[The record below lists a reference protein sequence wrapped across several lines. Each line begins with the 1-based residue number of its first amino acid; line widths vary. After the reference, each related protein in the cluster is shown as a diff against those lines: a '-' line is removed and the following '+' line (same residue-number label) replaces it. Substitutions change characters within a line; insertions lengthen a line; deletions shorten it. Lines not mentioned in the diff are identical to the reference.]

1 MLLIVAV
8 FVASAATTNS
18 QGALPKGEI
27 SGITDSNSKDIQIPN
42 FGKHTFEELKKS
54 PSVSTTKGKIPQY
67 ATQTE
72 RQNWLGKLDK
82 TRNIVA
88 TDIDMNTYLHPKG
101 PVIEYGWN
109 IDGYFEV
116 ILYKDMNVT
125 DSQIS
130 EIYNVINRG
139 ANKAGI
145 QEIPVV
151 FVKKDLFKDL
161 AASGYDT
168 KYPPNPVIGAIQ
180 LACNGY
186 YGTLSFAAKK
196 SSDGTIGYVTVQH
209 LGQNIGD
216 QMYQPNGSI
225 RK

>member
-1 MLLIVAV
+1 MKTKFGTGILVLAMLLIGVV
-8 FVASAATTNS
+8 SVASAATTNS
-18 QGALPKGEI
+18 QGALSKGEV
-27 SGITDSNSKDIQIPN
+27 SGITDSNSKDMQIPN
-42 FGKHTFEELKKS
+42 FGNHTFEELKKS
-54 PSVSTTKGKIPQY
+54 PSVLTTKGKIPQY
-67 ATQTE
+67 ATQAE

-88 TDIDMNTYLHPKG
+88 TDIDINPYLHPKG

-151 FVKKDLFKDL
+151 FAKKDLFTDL
-161 AASGYDT
+161 VASGYGT
-168 KYPPNPVIGAIQ
+168 KYRNPVIGAI
-180 LACNGY
+180 
-186 YGTLSFAAKK
+186 
-196 SSDGTIGYVTVQH
+196 
-209 LGQNIGD
+209 
-216 QMYQPNGSI
+216 
-225 RK
+225 